1 MQTLVF
7 LGFIAVTLF
16 YSFCS
21 AVFFKR
27 GGSYKLAW
35 LNALGMWINLVYFYG
50 NNGLSKFHML
60 WTFPITFFITM
71 LIGTIMRSIILSKE
85 YQS

>member
-7 LGFIAVTLF
+7 FGFIAVTLF
-16 YSFCS
+16 WSFCS
-21 AVFFKR
+21 TVFFKR
-27 GGSYKLAW
+27 GGSYKLQC
-35 LNALGMWINLVYFYG
+35 LNALGMWINVIYFYK
-50 NNGLSKFHML
+50 NHGLSKFHML

-71 LIGTIMRSIILSKE
+71 LIGTIIRSILLSKE